1 MPYMWR
7 TLLGIR
13 TGPDLNAKNAGHIKG
28 LHKLRIERRR
38 KMKNFEAIMP
48 AIQTMSASDI
58 MIGAEDS
65 KELVRYCM
73 DGRCDGCLFEP
84 ENFKTR
90 YGKAKKGCHRNRI
103 ERLFMEKESAR

>member
-1 MPYMWR
+1 
-7 TLLGIR
+7 
-13 TGPDLNAKNAGHIKG
+13 
-28 LHKLRIERRR
+28 
-38 KMKNFEAIMP
+38 MKNFEAIMP

-84 ENFKTR
+84 ENFTTR
-90 YGKAKKGCHRNRI
+90 AGKAKKGSHSNRL
-103 ERLFMEKESAR
+103 EGHFTEKESAR